1 MSFKLQGE
9 NMKIKEVLVLLVLTL
24 IGIFSVVALAS
35 NVYVTF
41 YLNASEPI
49 TLTYDPLLS
58 PYGFLT
64 IDQSNIV
71 IVQANQT
78 LFIESQ
84 YPFAV
89 NGTVAKHFGHYIFG
103 IPTNKNTVV
112 YVDFLPNPP
121 PKNVYVVDLNEFKSS
136 YAFIDF
142 HLNET
147 KNITIWLSTDFLGS
161 SPSLYMPYTTI
172 NSSTKVPVLKD
183 YTVVITSEYPFE
195 VNGTFAKFD
204 YYSYNY
210 TYSFF
215 VSGNTTVNIN
225 FVSHMPQTTVITPS
239 YHQIAHNVIT
249 QPRKSYAFPLIITV
263 LILAIIS
270 IIVVNRKKQI

>member
-1 MSFKLQGE
+1 
-9 NMKIKEVLVLLVLTL
+9 MKMKRTFLLFVFIFL
-24 IGIFSVVALAS
+24 GIFSAVSLAT

-41 YLNASEPI
+41 YLNASKPL
-49 TLTYDPLLS
+49 TLTYNPLGGGS
-58 PYGFLT
+58 LT
-64 IDQSNIV
+64 IDQSEIV
-71 IVQANQT
+71 VVPFNQT

-89 NGTVAKHFGHYIFG
+89 DGTVAKYEGYYYLFG
-103 IPTNKNTVV
+103 IPTVRSTTL
-112 YVDFLPNPP
+112 YVDFLPKPL
-121 PKNVYVVDLNEFKSS
+121 PKNVYVVDLNEFKSD
-136 YAFIDF
+136 YAFVNF

-147 KNITIWLSTDFLGS
+147 KNITIYLSTAFTNSNAALF
-161 SPSLYMPYTTI
+161 MPYTTI
-172 NSSTKVPVLKD
+172 NSSTAVPVLKG
-183 YTVVITSEYPFE
+183 YMITLTSLYPFE

-204 YYSYNY
+204 YYMNWY

-270 IIVVNRKKQI
+270 IIVVNRKK